1 MRKAFVIFAFPAI
14 ALVFSFDLS
23 AQSRTALQ
31 KRNTTVAARSNA
43 VVSELDRQRSFLQ
56 KVTSRYEAVSISEFT
71 PYFSYTYVWKALK
84 ENRDELLHQSRS
96 LTPAQVAAV
105 KKGYAMLE
113 QDVLEGFV
121 AQQLSVLTSELDLNE
136 FQTEEVEKLLSK
148 DLKQKRS
155 LLSAPGL
162 TQEAFT
168 QRIVRMSEATEEQ
181 ILAIF
186 FPEQRERFR
195 QEVTFNRDKLT
206 G

>member
-1 MRKAFVIFAFPAI
+1 MRKAFVIFAFPVI

-23 AQSRTALQ
+23 AQSRTVLQ

-71 PYFSYTYVWKALK
+71 PYFSYTYLWKALK